1 MKPLEGIKVVDLT
14 SYLAAPTTGRVLAE
28 WGADVVKVESFGGD
42 PARRQA
48 GVFNMPMSDDENLA
62 FDFANFGKKFMT
74 LNLKSDTGLEVML
87 KLLAEADVFLTSNR
101 TKSLVK
107 MGLDYD
113 TLHEKFPKLV
123 YAQVTGYGDK
133 GPEKDAAGFDVT
145 CYMAR
150 GGVFGTTVNRGD
162 APLIPTNGLGDFSV
176 SIFMA
181 AGIAAALY
189 NRTRTGEGDRVSVP
203 LQHAGLYTLSTG
215 IISAQYGNEYP
226 KNRREVPNPFN
237 NMYCCS
243 DGKWVCACLPE
254 YDRDFNKMCAAL
266 EIDPAEF
273 FDIDPEANICAKVN
287 EKKLNQQVI
296 DLLDRHF
303 NNFTQAQVLAT
314 FKANDMPC
322 EPAATPEDIY
332 EDENCW
338 DNDMLV
344 KIPYPSG
351 DRIMATCPIHFN
363 SMPGAPEYVN
373 YGNMGAQ
380 TEEIMAQLGYS
391 EADIKAAEERGDVRG
406 STSIF
411 A

>member
-48 GVFNMPMSDDENLA
+48 GVFNMPMADDENLA
-62 FDFANFGKKFMT
+62 FDYANFGKKFMT
-74 LNLKSDTGLEVML
+74 LNLKSETGMDVMM

-107 MGLDYD
+107 MGLDYE

-176 SIFMA
+176 SLFLA

-189 NRTRTGEGDRVSVP
+189 GRTATGTGDRVSVP

-215 IISAQYGNEYP
+215 IISAQYGNAYP

-237 NMYCCS
+237 NTVTAPLPLLRMPSMTCRYPLQKLS
-243 DGKWVCACLPE
+243 DEYLSFSETLSLCALSV
-254 YDRDFNKMCAAL
+254 FFAA
-266 EIDPAEF
+266 
-273 FDIDPEANICAKVN
+273 C
-287 EKKLNQQVI
+287 
-296 DLLDRHF
+296 RHACR
-303 NNFTQAQVLAT
+303 QYHAH
-314 FKANDMPC
+314 C
-322 EPAATPEDIY
+322 
-332 EDENCW
+332 
-338 DNDMLV
+338 
-344 KIPYPSG
+344 G
-351 DRIMATCPIHFN
+351 DGCF
-363 SMPGAPEYVN
+363 
-373 YGNMGAQ
+373 
-380 TEEIMAQLGYS
+380 L
-391 EADIKAAEERGDVRG
+391 
-406 STSIF
+406 
-411 A
+411 

>member
-266 EIDPAEF
+266 GILRHRPGGEHLRQGERE
-273 FDIDPEANICAKVN
+273 EA
-287 EKKLNQQVI
+287 
-296 DLLDRHF
+296 
-303 NNFTQAQVLAT
+303 
-314 FKANDMPC
+314 
-322 EPAATPEDIY
+322 EPAGHRLARPP
-332 EDENCW
+332 
-338 DNDMLV
+338 L
-344 KIPYPSG
+344 
-351 DRIMATCPIHFN
+351 
-363 SMPGAPEYVN
+363 
-373 YGNMGAQ
+373 Q
-380 TEEIMAQLGYS
+380 
-391 EADIKAAEERGDVRG
+391 
-406 STSIF
+406 
-411 A
+411 

>member
-1 MKPLEGIKVVDLT
+1 MKPLEGIKVIDLT

-28 WGADVVKVESFGGD
+28 WGADVVKVESFKGD

-62 FDFANFGKKFMT
+62 FDYANFGKKFIT
-74 LNLKSDTGLEVML
+74 LNLKDECGMDVML
-87 KLLAEADVFLTSNR
+87 KLLADADVFLTSNR
-101 TKSLVK
+101 TKSLTK
-107 MGLDYD
+107 MGLDYE
-113 TLHEKFPKLV
+113 TLHQKFPKLV

-133 GPEKDAAGFDVT
+133 GVEKDAAGFDVT

-176 SIFMA
+176 SLFLA
-181 AGIAAALY
+181 SGIAAALF

-237 NMYCCS
+237 DMFCCK
-243 DGKWVCACLPE
+243 DGKWVCVCLPE
-254 YDRDFNKMCAAL
+254 YDRDFQKVCNVL
-266 EIDPAEF
+266 DINPDEF
-273 FDIDPEANICAKVN
+273 FAIDAEANICAKVN
-287 EKKLNQQVI
+287 EKKLNQQVV
-296 DLLDRHF
+296 DLLDKNF
-303 NNFTQAQVLAT
+303 AKFTQAEILKM
-314 FKANDMPC
+314 FKENDMPC
-322 EPAATPEDIY
+322 EPASTPLDIY
-332 EDENCW
+332 EDQNCW
-338 DNDMLV
+338 DNNMLV
-344 KIPYPSG
+344 KVPYPSG
-351 DRIMATCPIHFN
+351 DRIMATAPIHFD
-363 SMPGAPEYVN
+363 SMPEAPEYKN

-380 TEEIMAQLGYS
+380 TEEIMEELGYT
-391 EADIKAAEERGDVRG
+391 ADEIAHAKEKGAVRG

>member
-48 GVFNMPMSDDENLA
+48 GVFNMPMADDENLA
-62 FDFANFGKKFMT
+62 FDYANFGKKFMT
-74 LNLKSDTGLEVML
+74 LNLKSETGMDVMM

-107 MGLDYD
+107 MGLDYE

-176 SIFMA
+176 SLFLA

-189 NRTRTGEGDRVSVP
+189 GRTATGTATASACRCSTPACTRCPPASSRRSTATPTPRTAAKCP
-203 LQHAGLYTLSTG
+203 TPSTTCTAARTASG
-215 IISAQYGNEYP
+215 
-226 KNRREVPNPFN
+226 
-237 NMYCCS
+237 
-243 DGKWVCACLPE
+243 CACASPS
-254 YDRDFNKMCAAL
+254 
-266 EIDPAEF
+266 
-273 FDIDPEANICAKVN
+273 
-287 EKKLNQQVI
+287 
-296 DLLDRHF
+296 
-303 NNFTQAQVLAT
+303 TTAT
-314 FKANDMPC
+314 SRRSARRSKSIRRSSSPS
-322 EPAATPEDIY
+322 
-332 EDENCW
+332 
-338 DNDMLV
+338 
-344 KIPYPSG
+344 IPRRTS
-351 DRIMATCPIHFN
+351 
-363 SMPGAPEYVN
+363 AP
-373 YGNMGAQ
+373 
-380 TEEIMAQLGYS
+380 
-391 EADIKAAEERGDVRG
+391 R
-406 STSIF
+406 
-411 A
+411 

>member
-1 MKPLEGIKVVDLT
+1 MKPLEGVKIVDLT
-14 SYLAAPTTGRVLAE
+14 SYLAAPTTGRLLAE
-28 WGADVVKVESFGGD
+28 WGADIIKVESFKGD

-62 FDFANFGKKFMT
+62 FDYANFGKKFVT
-74 LNLKSDTGLEVML
+74 LNLKSETGLGVMM
-87 KLLAEADVFLTSNR
+87 KLLEEADVFLTSNR
-101 TKSLVK
+101 TKSLKK
-107 MGLDYD
+107 MGLDYP
-113 TLHEKFPKLV
+113 TLHEKLPKLV

-133 GPEKDAAGFDVT
+133 GAEKDAAGFDVT

-176 SIFMA
+176 SIFLA
-181 AGIAAALY
+181 SGIAAALF
-189 NRTRTGEGDRVSVP
+189 NRTRTGVGDRVSVP

-226 KNRREVPNPFN
+226 KNRKEVPNPFN

-243 DGKWVCACLPE
+243 DGKWVCVCLPE
-254 YDRDFNKMCAAL
+254 YDRDFDKLTSTLGIDTSKMFA
-266 EIDPAEF
+266 
-273 FDIDPEANICAKVN
+273 IDPEINICAKVN
-287 EKKLNQQVI
+287 EKSLNTQVVDI
-296 DLLDRHF
+296 LDEAF
-303 NNFTQAQVLAT
+303 AKFTQAEVL
-314 FKANDMPC
+314 KMLKEKDMPC
-322 EPAATPEDIY
+322 EPASTPLDIY
-332 EDENCW
+332 EDRNCW

-351 DRIMATCPIHFN
+351 DKIMPTGPVHFD
-363 SMPGAPEYVN
+363 SMPGAPEYKN

-380 TEEIMAQLGYS
+380 TEEIMRDLGYTD
-391 EADIKAAEERGDVRG
+391 ADIKAAEDRGDVRG
-406 STSIF
+406 DTSIF

>member
-1 MKPLEGIKVVDLT
+1 MKPLEGVKIVDLT
-14 SYLAAPTTGRVLAE
+14 SYLAAPTTGRLLAE
-28 WGADVVKVESFGGD
+28 WGADIIKVESFKGD

-62 FDFANFGKKFMT
+62 FDYANFGKKFVT
-74 LNLKSDTGLEVML
+74 LNLKSDTGLEVMM
-87 KLLAEADVFLTSNR
+87 KLLEEADVFLTSNR
-101 TKSLVK
+101 TKSLKK
-107 MGLDYD
+107 MGLDYE
-113 TLHEKFPKLV
+113 TLHAKLPKLV

-133 GPEKDAAGFDVT
+133 GAEKDAAGFDVT

-176 SIFMA
+176 SIFLA
-181 AGIAAALY
+181 SGIAAALF
-189 NRTRTGEGDRVSVP
+189 NRTRTGVGDRVSVP

-226 KNRREVPNPFN
+226 KNRKEVPNPFN

-243 DGKWVCACLPE
+243 DGKWVCVCLPE
-254 YDRDFNKMCAAL
+254 YDRDFDKLTSTLGIDTSKMFA
-266 EIDPAEF
+266 
-273 FDIDPEANICAKVN
+273 IDPEINICAKVN
-287 EKKLNQQVI
+287 EKSLNTQVVDI
-296 DLLDRHF
+296 LDEAF
-303 NNFTQAQVLAT
+303 AKFTQAEVL
-314 FKANDMPC
+314 KMLKEQDMPC
-322 EPAATPEDIY
+322 EPASTPLDIY
-332 EDENCW
+332 EDQNCW

-351 DRIMATCPIHFN
+351 DKIMPTGPVHFD
-363 SMPGAPEYVN
+363 SMPGAPEYKN

-380 TEEIMAQLGYS
+380 TEEIMRDLGYS
-391 EADIKAAEERGDVRG
+391 DADIKAAEDRGDVRG
-406 STSIF
+406 DTSIF

>member
-1 MKPLEGIKVVDLT
+1 MKPFEGIKVVDLT
-14 SYLAAPTTGRVLAE
+14 SYLAAHTTGRVLAE

-273 FDIDPEANICAKVN
+273 FAIDPEANICAKVN

-303 NNFTQAQVLAT
+303 NNFTQAR
-314 FKANDMPC
+314 
-322 EPAATPEDIY
+322 
-332 EDENCW
+332 CW
-338 DNDMLV
+338 
-344 KIPYPSG
+344 PRS
-351 DRIMATCPIHFN
+351 RRTTCPA
-363 SMPGAPEYVN
+363 SQPPRPR
-373 YGNMGAQ
+373 
-380 TEEIMAQLGYS
+380 T
-391 EADIKAAEERGDVRG
+391 
-406 STSIF
+406 STRTRTAGTTTCS
-411 A
+411 